1 MNASTIIEQ
10 LDKLLW
16 GWPQIILL
24 LGTHLFMTFKT
35 GFVQKDIFKAIKLSV
50 TKDPD
55 APGDVSQFGA
65 LATALASTVGTAN
78 IIGVG
83 TAIALGGPGAVL
95 WIWFTGLFGMAT
107 KYAETVIALKYRVK
121 SQDGTMLGGAMYAL
135 ERGLKLKWLG
145 IVFAFLAA
153 LCGLGIFLAALCGLG
168 IGCSVPANAVVATVK
183 ENLNATGTYGQVLT
197 YAIVVILCV
206 LVGVAIIGGVK
217 SITKVSEKLVP
228 FMAIFYVLGCLIIL
242 IMNADVMAQTISTIV
257 CAAFTPRAAGGGFI
271 GSTIASACR
280 FGIARGLFSNESGM
294 GSAPLVAAAAQSRNP
309 KRQALV
315 SMTGT
320 FWDTVVVCLMTGLVL
335 VSCIIK
341 HPFIDAMSGNGSELT
356 SLAFST
362 IPIVGKPV
370 LVVGLITFTFSTMLG
385 WYYYGERCAVYLF
398 GEKAILAY
406 KIIWVAGI
414 FAGSLAELKFIWNIA
429 DILNGLMSIP
439 NIVAVLLLSG
449 VIASE
454 TKKYSGKHIDDLDE
468 SEIPLVKNSRRG
480 SL

>member
-50 TKDPD
+50 TKDPG

-65 LATALASTVGTAN
+65 LTTALASTVGTAN

-95 WIWFTGLFGMAT
+95 WIWFTGVFGIAT
-107 KYAETVIALKYRVK
+107 KYAETAIALKYRVK

-153 LCGLGIFLAALCGLG
+153 LCGLGI
-168 IGCSVPANAVVATVK
+168 GCSVPANAVVATVK

-197 YAIVVILCV
+197 YAIAVILCA

-217 SITKVSEKLVP
+217 SITKVSERLVP
-228 FMAIFYVLGCLIIL
+228 FMAIFYVLGCLVIL
-242 IMNADVMAQTISTIV
+242 VMNADVMAQTISTIV

-398 GEKAILAY
+398 GEKAILVY
-406 KIIWVAGI
+406 KIIWIAGI

-454 TKKYSGKHIDDLDE
+454 TKKYAGKHIDDLDDT
-468 SEIPLVKNSRRG
+468 EIPVVKNSRRG